1 MKTTILATL
10 AMVLLLSSSI
20 LAQEKP
26 TPTKQEGTTAAKV
39 LIVSGRVSSD
49 GKLLDTDL
57 DSQWQISNP
66 EALKGHEGRLVR
78 IRCYVDTAR
87 NKIQVLTVKKDDGDA
102 NYTATRHTDS
112 AFRR

>member
-1 MKTTILATL
+1 MKTTISATL
-10 AMVLLLSSSI
+10 ATALLLSGSI

-26 TPTKQEGTTAAKV
+26 APAKQDMAAKV
-39 LIVSGRVSSD
+39 LLVSGRVSND
-49 GKLLDTDL
+49 GKMLDTDL

-78 IRCYVDTAR
+78 IRCYVDTSR